1 MSLRQFAQ
9 LTEGKLR
16 AQRSNARLSTGP
28 RTARGK
34 SRSRW
39 NALRHGQWA
48 SGLAWS
54 VESLRYLG
62 EDAEEFERLR
72 LGLHDA
78 AGPSDD
84 PLWGL
89 QIEDLARLYWRRSRL
104 EFAWN
109 TQARA
114 VARLTMSHNN
124 APYSDEGALL
134 LKQLEVVDRAIDRKI
149 RLLLRLR
156 ESDER
161 QRRWEARNGGQDEA
175 PDVADSD
182 ELSNAAE
189 PTAPDEVS
197 QDEAAVPEPLEASPQ
212 DKAPPESAANNSK
225 AEERSQNVDENKGE
239 AVGVAASNTGRPRRR
254 AGIQPVVILTPET
267 VVQQPNAKH

>member
-1 MSLRQFAQ
+1 MPLRQFAL
-9 LTEGKLR
+9 LTEAKLR
-16 AQRSNARLSTGP
+16 AQRSNARRSTGP
-28 RTARGK
+28 RTAAGK

-54 VESLRYLG
+54 DESLRYLG

-78 AGPSDD
+78 AGPSHD

-104 EFAWN
+104 EFSW
-109 TQARA
+109 TSQARA
-114 VARLTMSHNN
+114 VARLTGSHND
-124 APYSDEGALL
+124 APFSDEGALL

-156 ESDER
+156 ETEER
-161 QRRWEARNGGQDEA
+161 QRRWQARNGGQGETR
-175 PDVADSD
+175 DVADSA
-182 ELSNAAE
+182 ELSNDAEPGDSGEMSQAEAAE
-189 PTAPDEVS
+189 PAPR
-197 QDEAAVPEPLEASPQ
+197 QARPEGE
-212 DKAPPESAANNSK
+212 APPESPANNSK
-225 AEERSQNVDENKGE
+225 AEERSQNVAENKGE
-239 AVGVAASNTGRPRRR
+239 AVSVTAGGTTERAVTRASRP
-254 AGIQPVVILTPET
+254 
-267 VVQQPNAKH
+267 

>member
-9 LTEGKLR
+9 LTEAKLR
-16 AQRSNARLSTGP
+16 AQRSNARRSTGP

-54 VESLRYLG
+54 EESLRYLR
-62 EDAEEFERLR
+62 EDPEEFERLR

-104 EFAWN
+104 EYGWR
-109 TQARA
+109 TQARE
-114 VARLTMSHNN
+114 VAMKTGNEDY
-124 APYSDEGALL
+124 APFSVEGALVLKL
-134 LKQLEVVDRAIDRKI
+134 LDAVDRAIDRKI

-156 ESDER
+156 ETEER
-161 QRRWEARNGGQDEA
+161 QRRWEERHGGGDET
-175 PDVADSD
+175 PDTASSA
-182 ELSNAAE
+182 ELPIGAE
-189 PTAPDEVS
+189 PAGSDDTS
-197 QDEAAVPEPLEASPQ
+197 QDEAAAPASQEANPEDE
-212 DKAPPESAANNSK
+212 APPESAANNSNS
-225 AEERSQNVDENKGE
+225 EERSQNVDENKGE
-239 AVGVAASNTGRPRRR
+239 SVPVAAGGSAEGDVARAPRP
-254 AGIQPVVILTPET
+254 
-267 VVQQPNAKH
+267 